1 MSYNIITHDGKAH
14 MDELLG
20 SALLALHLGEVPK
33 NIERMNA
40 QEAADLVSSGNISEI
55 HILLTAALY
64 LTVKKDFLII
74 IRTEILIVQYY

>member
-20 SALLALHLGEVPK
+20 SALLALHLGEVPE

-40 QEAADLVSSGNISEI
+40 QEAADLVSS
-55 HILLTAALY
+55 
-64 LTVKKDFLII
+64 
-74 IRTEILIVQYY
+74 